1 MRSLTVIA
9 LLAVLA
15 SGSVAT
21 AQVQFSDQT
30 VAAGLVHNP
39 DMFSDMSAGGMFAG
53 GSVADFNRDGWPDLF
68 LIGGGFTADALFLNN
83 GDGTFT
89 DHAASWGVAALH
101 RGQGTT
107 AGDFNSDGWP
117 DLFVTSAGPVTGQNA
132 VGTHRL
138 YRNNGNGTFTDI
150 ATTAGVNLSSPTHF
164 NGTGSTFGDYDLDG
178 DLDLFVCTWDGMNG
192 NRLYRNNGDETFTD
206 VTTAAGIDQLFNGF
220 SPRFVDM
227 NGDRY
232 PELLVAADFET
243 SRYYINNTDGTFTD
257 GTAASGT
264 GLDENGMGT
273 TVADFNRDGLPDWY
287 VTSIY
292 ASGARLGNFLY
303 VNQGNDVFTDLPE
316 SAGAKHG
323 GWGWGTEAVDFD
335 HDGFIDLIATN
346 GWNNQYENIPTFL
359 FRNNGNLTF
368 TEVQDGSG
376 FDHTGQGR
384 SVLTIDYDR
393 DGDMDVV
400 ITAFNE
406 PVTLYRND
414 LSGTDINWIQI
425 ALDTSGDPSL
435 SPDGYGAKIT
445 AVSNSGTQYFWI
457 NGGAS
462 YLGRSQPIAHF
473 GLGADTSVDVTVEWA
488 SGATTTAMGLTSNQ
502 SVTLAPVIL
511 GAPGEASLQ
520 AAYNQTTGEID
531 VTFGAACD
539 ATDQT
544 IYYGDLANVSSYT
557 YAGAAC
563 FRGNLGVTS
572 FDPGLSSAFFLI
584 VGNTGVVEGSY
595 GLDGAGFERP
605 EHLSGTACDL
615 PQDLS
620 GVCD

>member
-9 LLAVLA
+9 LMAVLA
-15 SGSVAT
+15 TGLAAA
-21 AQVQFSDQT
+21 AQIQFSDQT
-30 VAAGLVHNP
+30 VAAGLDHSP
-39 DMFSDMSAGGMFAG
+39 SMYMDMSAAGMFAG

-68 LIGGGFTADALFLNN
+68 LIGGGNTADALFLNN
-83 GDGTFT
+83 GNGTFT
-89 DHAASWGVAALH
+89 DHAATWGVDAMH
-101 RGQGTT
+101 RGLGTT

-117 DLFVTSAGPVTGQNA
+117 DLFVTSAGPVSGPNA
-132 VGTHRL
+132 VGMHRL

-150 ATTAGVNLSSPTHF
+150 ASTAGVNLSSPTDF
-164 NGTGSTFGDYDLDG
+164 NATGSAFGDYDLDG

-192 NRLYRNNGDETFTD
+192 NKLFRNNGDETFTD
-206 VTTAAGIDQLFNGF
+206 ETTAAGIDQLFHGF

-232 PELLVAADFET
+232 PELLIAADFET
-243 SRYYINNTDGTFTD
+243 SHYYINDTDGTFTD

-292 ASGARLGNFLY
+292 AAGARLGNFLY

-316 SAGAKHG
+316 SAGAKLG

-335 HDGFIDLIATN
+335 HDGFIDLVETN
-346 GWNNQYENIPTFL
+346 GWNNQYENIPAFL

-368 TEVQDGSG
+368 TEVQGGSG

-384 SVLTIDYDR
+384 SVLTIDYDK

-406 PVTLYRND
+406 PVTLFRND

-435 SPDGYGAKIT
+435 CPDGYGAKVT
-445 AVSNSGTQYFWI
+445 AVTNSATQYFWI

-473 GLGADTSVDVTVEWA
+473 GLGTDTSVDVTVDWA
-488 SGATTTAMGLTSNQ
+488 NGTATTATGLTANQ
-502 SVTLAPVIL
+502 MATLTPSVA
-511 GAPGEASLQ
+511 GAPGEASMQ

-531 VTFGAACD
+531 VTFNAACD

-544 IYYGDLANVSSYT
+544 IYYGDLASVSSYA
-557 YAGAAC
+557 YSGAAC

-572 FDPGLSSAFFLI
+572 FNPGLSSAFFLI
-584 VGNTGVVEGSY
+584 VGTTGFVEGTY